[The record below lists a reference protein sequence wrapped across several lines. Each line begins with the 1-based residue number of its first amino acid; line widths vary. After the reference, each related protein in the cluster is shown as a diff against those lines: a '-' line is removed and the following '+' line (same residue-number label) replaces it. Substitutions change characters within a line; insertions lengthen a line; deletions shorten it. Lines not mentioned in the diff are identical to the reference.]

1 LQSQESSIDSK
12 YVINEP
18 VSSYFFDL
26 LPVRLHVVS
35 HRLFRKVVKTR
46 IRAARERVGLTLEQ
60 AAEQLNVSLRYYQR
74 LESASEKIVF
84 NPSLETLLILS
95 EFLHITL
102 EDLLRTPTPQE
113 LEIVSTGVV
122 GRGRPRKKVQNG

>member
-1 LQSQESSIDSK
+1 
-12 YVINEP
+12 
-18 VSSYFFDL
+18 
-26 LPVRLHVVS
+26 VS
-35 HRLFRKVVKTR
+35 HRLFRKVIKTR